1 MAPAFAPTVASPLLG
16 RLNAELIRN
25 SLKLAV
31 AVFVTATVA
40 VWTERI
46 EFVWYP
52 VMAAIIV
59 VDDNDEQTISAATA
73 RILGTV
79 MGGLITFLV
88 HTMLSGWIGVLVS
101 LVLMI
106 PILQALGWQSA
117 LGTAGLTSIM
127 FLMIPSHVALN
138 WTYVFNRAL
147 DTVVGCVVAILV
159 GLLFWPR
166 DSYRELNAADQ
177 RLRRTLLS
185 QLQHYSAW
193 LQDQQHRPTPL
204 NPAPLTTDLVRM
216 EQLVG
221 RERSGP
227 RQRLLRRNQWE
238 ERLRLWQL
246 AQFHWIAWERLLQS
260 LPEQQAQ
267 QAEPIRHSIGA
278 LLQQLAAAPGPT
290 PPRNSRIWQQLAV
303 QQRLPLLPLL
313 ALAEELRPLHACLGG
328 LNRLAPQ

>member
-1 MAPAFAPTVASPLLG
+1 MPRPVSNELL
-16 RLNAELIRN
+16 RN
-25 SLKLAV
+25 SLKLTV
-31 AVFVTATVA
+31 AVFVTATIA
-40 VWTERI
+40 VWTEQI

-52 VMAAIIV
+52 VLAAIIV
-59 VDDNDEQTISAATA
+59 VDDNDDQTISAASA